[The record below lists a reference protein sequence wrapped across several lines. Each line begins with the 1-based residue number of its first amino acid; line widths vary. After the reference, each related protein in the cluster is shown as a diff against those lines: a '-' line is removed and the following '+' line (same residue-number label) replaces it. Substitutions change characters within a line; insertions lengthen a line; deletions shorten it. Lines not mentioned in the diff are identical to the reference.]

1 MALSETSGTPLRA
14 LRHRNFA
21 LFFAGQGLSLCGTWM
36 QSLAQAWLV
45 YRLTG
50 SPFLLGL
57 VEFMGRAPILVF
69 SLVGG
74 LLADRWPRHR
84 VMLATQTLS
93 LVQAAALAAL
103 TISGHI
109 TIEWIMALAALLGVI
124 NAVDIPVRQSFVGDL
139 VPRADIPSAI
149 GLNSSAFNAAR
160 IIGPSLAGLLVVTV
174 GEGPCFLLNALSYLI
189 VIGCLMAMRVQAT
202 ARIAP
207 ASAIGFLIE
216 GLRYAWRTPHVR
228 ALLALITVLSLA
240 AVPYS
245 TLLPVFAGEILQ
257 AGANGLGL
265 LMAATGVGALAGA
278 FQIARRGTV
287 RGLGSYIAGAVVLY
301 GIGLLSLAY
310 STTLWISIPALVA
323 VGFGMITSLAGTNTL
338 LQSLAPDELR
348 GRVMSLYAMVAL
360 GFATFG
366 SLLAGTGATYLGAP
380 LTVAAGGLIT
390 LVSAAIFWSVLP
402 AIRRHVRENRL
413 LPPDE
418 LTTN

>member
-1 MALSETSGTPLRA
+1 MSSSETSGTPFRA
-14 LRHRNFA
+14 LRHRNFT
-21 LFFAGQGLSLCGTWM
+21 LFFTGQGLSLCGTWM

-57 VEFMGRAPILVF
+57 VEFAGRAPILAL
-69 SLVGG
+69 SLIGG

-84 VMLATQTLS
+84 VMLATQVLS

-109 TIEWIMALAALLGVI
+109 TIEWILALATLLGII

-189 VIGCLMAMRVQAT
+189 VIGCLATMRLRET
-202 ARIAP
+202 ARTAP
-207 ASAIGFLIE
+207 ASAMGFLIE
-216 GLRYAWRTPHVR
+216 GLRYAGRTPHVR

-245 TLLPVFAGEILQ
+245 TLLPVFAGEIFKT
-257 AGANGLGL
+257 GANGLGL

-301 GIGLLSLAY
+301 GVGLLSLAY
-310 STTLWISIPALVA
+310 STTLWISLPALVA
-323 VGFGMITSLAGTNTL
+323 VGFGMMTSLAGTNTL

-390 LVSAAIFWSVLP
+390 LVSAALFWSALP

-413 LPPDE
+413 LPPEE
-418 LTTN
+418 LSAN

>member
-1 MALSETSGTPLRA
+1 MPPSETSGTPFRA

-21 LFFAGQGLSLCGTWM
+21 LFFTGQGLSLCGTWM

-57 VEFMGRAPILVF
+57 VEFAGRAPILAF

-84 VMLATQTLS
+84 VMLATQVLS

-103 TISGHI
+103 TLSGHI
-109 TIEWIMALAALLGVI
+109 TIEWILALATLLGII
-124 NAVDIPVRQSFVGDL
+124 NAVDVPVRQSFVGDL

-149 GLNSSAFNAAR
+149 GLNASAFNGAR
-160 IIGPSLAGLLVVTV
+160 VIGPSVAGLLVVTT
-174 GEGPCFLLNALSYLI
+174 GEGVCFLLNALSYLI
-189 VIGCLMAMRVQAT
+189 VIGCLAAMRVRET
-202 ARIAP
+202 ARTAP
-207 ASAIGFLIE
+207 AGAMGFLAE

-245 TLLPVFAGEILQ
+245 TLLPVFAGEILK

-287 RGLGSYIAGAVVLY
+287 RGLGSYIAVAVVLY
-301 GIGLLSLAY
+301 GAGLLALAY
-310 STTLWISIPALVA
+310 STTLWISLPALVA

-390 LVSAAIFWSVLP
+390 LVSAAIFRRALP
-402 AIRRHVRENRL
+402 AIRRHIRENRL

-418 LTTN
+418 LAAH

>member
-1 MALSETSGTPLRA
+1 
-14 LRHRNFA
+14 
-21 LFFAGQGLSLCGTWM
+21 M

-57 VEFMGRAPILVF
+57 VEFMSRTPILAF
-69 SLVGG
+69 GLVGG

-84 VMLATQTLS
+84 IMLVTQALS
-93 LVQAAALAAL
+93 LVQAAALAVL
-103 TISGHI
+103 TLSGHI
-109 TIEWIMALAALLGVI
+109 TIEWILVLATLLGII
-124 NAVDIPVRQSFVGDL
+124 NAVDIPVRQSLVGSL
-139 VPRADIPSAI
+139 VPRVDIPSAI

-174 GEGPCFLLNALSYLI
+174 GEGLCFLLNALSYLI
-189 VIGCLMAMRVQAT
+189 VIGCLAAIRLRET
-202 ARIAP
+202 ARTAP

-216 GLRYAWRTPHVR
+216 GLRYARRTPHVR
-228 ALLALITVLSLA
+228 ALLTLITVLSLA
-240 AVPYS
+240 AMPYS
-245 TLLPVFAGEILQ
+245 TLLPVFAGEILKTD
-257 AGANGLGL
+257 ANGLGL

-278 FQIARRGTV
+278 LLIARRGTV

-301 GIGLLSLAY
+301 GAGLLSLAY

-348 GRVMSLYAMVAL
+348 GRVMSLYATVAL

-366 SLLAGTGATYLGAP
+366 SLLAGAGATYVGAP
-380 LTVAAGGLIT
+380 LTVAAGGLVT
-390 LVSAAIFWSVLP
+390 LLSAELFRRALP

-418 LTTN
+418 LATH

>member
-1 MALSETSGTPLRA
+1 MSSSETSGTPFRA
-14 LRHRNFA
+14 LRDRNFA
-21 LFFAGQGLSLCGTWM
+21 LFFTGQGLSLCGTWM

-57 VEFMGRAPILVF
+57 VEFAARAPILLF

-74 LLADRWPRHR
+74 LLADRWPRRH
-84 VMLATQTLS
+84 VMLVTQVLA
-93 LVQAAALAAL
+93 LVQASVLAAL
-103 TISGHI
+103 TLSGHI
-109 TIEWIMALAALLGVI
+109 TIEWILALATLMGII
-124 NAVDIPVRQSFVGDL
+124 NAVDIPVRQSFVVDL

-174 GEGPCFLLNALSYLI
+174 GEGLCFLLNALSYLI
-189 VIGCLMAMRVQAT
+189 VIGCLAAMRVRT
-202 ARIAP
+202 TTRTAP
-207 ASAIGFLIE
+207 AGAIGFLAE
-216 GLRYAWRTPHVR
+216 GFRYAWHTPHVR

-240 AVPYS
+240 AMPHS
-245 TLLPVFAGEILQ
+245 TLLPVFAGEILKT
-257 AGANGLGL
+257 GASGLGL
-265 LMAATGVGALAGA
+265 LIAATGVGALAAA

-301 GIGLLSLAY
+301 GVGLLSLAY
-310 STTLWISIPALVA
+310 STTLWISLPALVA

-366 SLLAGTGATYLGAP
+366 SLLAGAGATYLGAP

-390 LVSAAIFWSVLP
+390 LASAAIFWRALP
-402 AIRRHVRENRL
+402 AIRRHIRENRL

-418 LTTN
+418 LTTH

>member
-1 MALSETSGTPLRA
+1 MTSSETGGTAWRA

-21 LFFAGQGLSLCGTWM
+21 LFFTGQGLSLCGTWM

-57 VEFMGRAPILVF
+57 VEFAGRAPILAF

-84 VMLATQTLS
+84 VMLATQVLS
-93 LVQAAALAAL
+93 LVQAATLAAL
-103 TISGHI
+103 TLSGHI
-109 TIEWIMALAALLGVI
+109 TIEWILALATLLGII
-124 NAVDIPVRQSFVGDL
+124 NAVDVPVRQSFVGDL

-149 GLNSSAFNAAR
+149 GLNASAFNGAR
-160 IIGPSLAGLLVVTV
+160 VIGPSVAGLLVVTV
-174 GEGPCFLLNALSYLI
+174 GEGLCFLLNALSYLI
-189 VIGCLMAMRVQAT
+189 VIGCLAAMRVRKT
-202 ARIAP
+202 ARTAP
-207 ASAIGFLIE
+207 AGAIRFLAE
-216 GLRYAWRTPHVR
+216 GLRYAWHTPHVR

-245 TLLPVFAGEILQ
+245 TLLPVFAGEILKT
-257 AGANGLGL
+257 GANGLGL
-265 LMAATGVGALAGA
+265 LMASTGVGALAGA

-301 GIGLLSLAY
+301 GAGLLALAY
-310 STTLWISIPALVA
+310 STTLWISLPALVA

-338 LQSLAPDELR
+338 LQSLAPDDLR

-366 SLLAGTGATYLGAP
+366 SLLAGAGATYLGAP

-390 LVSAAIFWSVLP
+390 LASAAFFWSALP

-418 LTTN
+418 LAAP